1 MSDLDKKNSSKNK
14 TKTKILD
21 VSARMFS
28 KQGYNGTVLRDI
40 ANELNMKAGS
50 LYYHFESKEQLV
62 LEVLNIGL
70 QNITDKVM
78 AAIDAL
84 PEDATSRE
92 RLFAAAKGH
101 LTALL
106 EKGDYTSTSIRNLGL
121 LPDSVLE
128 EVMVSRKKYENM
140 WRTWIEE
147 AQAKG
152 DIRADINI
160 KVLRLSIFGALN
172 RTVAWYK
179 EGELTIN
186 EIAEIQMGF
195 LWDGIS

>member
-1 MSDLDKKNSSKNK
+1 MSDLDKKNSQKTK

-62 LEVLNIGL
+62 LEILNIGL
-70 QNITDKVM
+70 QNITTKVIE
-78 AAIDAL
+78 AVNAL
-84 PEDATSRE
+84 PKNATSRE
-92 RLFAAAKGH
+92 LLFAAAKGH

-121 LPDSVLE
+121 LPDSVQK
-128 EVMVSRKKYENM
+128 EVMASRKEYENL
-140 WRTWIEE
+140 WREWIEE

-152 DIRADINI
+152 DIRSDINI

-172 RTVAWYK
+172 RTVAWYR
-179 EGELTIN
+179 EGELSIN

>member
-1 MSDLDKKNSSKNK
+1 MSDLDKKNNSKNK

-179 EGELTIN
+179 EGELSIN

>member
-1 MSDLDKKNSSKNK
+1 MTDVDKKDSSKNK

-28 KQGYNGTVLRDI
+28 RQGYNGTVLRDI
-40 ANELNMKAGS
+40 ANELDMKAGS

-70 QNITDKVM
+70 QNITDKVIE
-78 AAIDAL
+78 AVDAL

-121 LPDSVLE
+121 LPDSVQK
-128 EVMVSRKKYENM
+128 EVIIYRKKYENL
-140 WRTWIEE
+140 WRKWIED
-147 AQAKG
+147 AQVKG

-179 EGELTIN
+179 EGELSIN